1 MVAVTPAGMVVKF
14 TGLVWKTFQ
23 WQRDWTE
30 PPIRPGNNPAPR
42 NIGEPGLAPAFFAL
56 KGL

>member
-30 PPIRPGNNPAPR
+30 PPSDD
-42 NIGEPGLAPAFFAL
+42 ELAMTAL
-56 KGL
+56 VDQLRTVALGTRLRR